1 MIKKDTWVRIHG
13 ILLEPNERS
22 ANLPD
27 DTKLVP
33 MEYWTKGFLLED
45 AEIGDEVTVRTAV
58 GREERGTLIE
68 ANPMY
73 ELNYGKLVP
82 ELIQIGPMLRERLEG
97 LGE

>member
-1 MIKKDTWVRIHG
+1 MIKQNTWVRIHG
-13 ILLEPNERS
+13 IALEPAERS

-45 AEIGDEVTVRTAV
+45 ANIGDEVTVRTAV

-82 ELIQIGPMLRERLEG
+82 ELIQIGPMLREMLEG
-97 LGE
+97 RDE